1 MDRQKLRSCVQLITY
16 TVLLVALLIKI
27 DTVIELTVK
36 LFLLLEPIIIGAV
49 LAFVL
54 KLPFDRLTVF
64 YGKIL
69 PEKLKKTGFAFSL
82 LTVYLLLFG
91 AFAVIAA
98 IVVPQLAE
106 SVMMLKSSLT
116 VMTPSIN
123 GWVEDAQLLLA
134 AWGIELA
141 DYEKFLREFSD
152 MLGKLLLDSVPR
164 LFMVTNSVV
173 QTVTNIVLGLVFSV
187 YMLICRKKL
196 AEQAVRAIKAFFS
209 EKRAAVILHIS
220 DVCNRTFT
228 KFVGGQLTE
237 AVILGSLC
245 FVGMVL
251 LRLEYALL
259 ISVMIGVTSLVPIV
273 GAFVGAAPAAFIL
286 LMISPRKAV
295 VFLIFLVVLQQLE
308 GNIIYPKVVGGSLGL
323 PALWILTAITVGG
336 GMFGVA
342 GMLLAVPVTSVIYQ
356 LLGEEIKRRL
366 EQKRE
371 EKEQGETA

>member
-1 MDRQKLRSCVQLITY
+1 MDRQKVRSCIQLITY

-69 PEKLKKTGFAFSL
+69 PEKLKKAGFAVSL

-106 SVMMLKSSLT
+106 SVMMLKSNLT

-123 GWVEDAQLLLA
+123 GWVEDTQLLLA

-187 YMLICRKKL
+187 YMLICRQKL
-196 AEQAVRAIKAFFS
+196 AEQAKRAIKAFFS
-209 EKRAAVILHIS
+209 EKRAAAILHIS

-245 FVGMVL
+245 FVGMVI

-366 EQKRE
+366 EQKHK
-371 EKEQGETA
+371 EKERGETA

>member
-1 MDRQKLRSCVQLITY
+1 MRSCIQLITY

-69 PEKLKKTGFAFSL
+69 PEKLKKAGFAVSL

-106 SVMMLKSSLT
+106 SVMMLKSNLT

-187 YMLICRKKL
+187 YMLICRQKL
-196 AEQAVRAIKAFFS
+196 AEQAKRAIKAFFS
-209 EKRAAVILHIS
+209 EKRAAAVLHIS

-245 FVGMVL
+245 FVGMVI

-308 GNIIYPKVVGGSLGL
+308 GNIIYPKVVGSSLGL

-366 EQKRE
+366 EQKHK
-371 EKEQGETA
+371 EKERGETA

>member
-36 LFLLLEPIIIGAV
+36 LFLLLEPVIIGAV

-54 KLPFDRLTVF
+54 KLPFDRVTRF
-64 YGKIL
+64 YNGVL
-69 PEKLKKTGFAFSL
+69 PDKAKKASFAL
-82 LTVYLLLFG
+82 AMITVYLLLFG
-91 AFAVIAA
+91 ALAVIIS
-98 IVVPQLAE
+98 IVVPQLAN
-106 SVMMLKSSLT
+106 SVMMLKSNLT

-123 GWVEDAQLLLA
+123 SWVERAQLLLA
-134 AWGIELA
+134 AWGVELS

-152 MLGKLLLDSVPR
+152 MLGKMLLDTVPH
-164 LFMVTNSVV
+164 LFSVTNSVV

-187 YMLICRKKL
+187 YMLISRKKL
-196 AEQAVRAIKAFFS
+196 SEQARRAVNAFCE
-209 EKRAAVILHIS
+209 EKRSKSVLHIAE
-220 DVCNRTFT
+220 VCNRTFT

-273 GAFVGAAPAAFIL
+273 GAFVGAAPSAFIL
-286 LMISPRKAV
+286 LMISPRKAI
-295 VFLIFLVVLQQLE
+295 VFLIFLVILQQLE

-323 PALWILTAITVGG
+323 PALWILAAVAVGG
-336 GMFGVA
+336 GMFGIA

-356 LLGEEIKRRL
+356 LLGEEIERRL
-366 EQKRE
+366 KEKRKTKE
-371 EKEQGETA
+371 EEA